1 MAGFWIY
8 QSSEYASGSEY
19 VRAIQCSQYAW
30 ICLNNSWI
38 GLIILDYTWV
48 FLNMSEYA
56 WICHKSAWIAFV
68 SHDPIVISCLLECVV
83 KSERTWGCFL
93 EEAKFSSWKFLIFCF
108 RLNIFKSKIS
118 TSRPSAFGAKM
129 VGGCE
134 SWYTINLIKIVEI
147 FLERLNIV

>member
-38 GLIILDYTWV
+38 GLIILDYTWI

-68 SHDPIVISCLLECVV
+68 SHVPIVISCLLECVV

-93 EEAKFSSWKFLIFCF
+93 EEAKLDFLSSSWKYDLLLGFS
-108 RLNIFKSKIS
+108 LNIFWSKIHN
-118 TSRPSAFGAKM
+118 FF
-129 VGGCE
+129 
-134 SWYTINLIKIVEI
+134 
-147 FLERLNIV
+147 FLWGFKGTGTPKS